1 MAGGD
6 HPLIDGMARAGLI
19 SPYFQLP
26 VRRVEQEGWV
36 DGTELFLNDD
46 EYLENLVMACGS
58 GYWGTPIAMSQAPHS
73 SSPI

>member
-26 VRRVEQEGWV
+26 VRRVERAQSYCSNCILTPRTQQ
-36 DGTELFLNDD
+36 DQLFR
-46 EYLENLVMACGS
+46 EMLENL
-58 GYWGTPIAMSQAPHS
+58 P
-73 SSPI
+73 